1 MNELHLFAGASMK
14 ACSKCGVPKA
24 PEGFYRR
31 GTGRQNQCIECSKAA
46 AKDWYA
52 ANPDYRRTKA
62 QEWRKANPDYVRE
75 YRKTN
80 RRDIYLTESAR
91 KYGITREQF
100 SKMFADQSEK
110 CATCF
115 KPFDWDDKQTK
126 PHIDHCHR
134 TGKIRGLL
142 CNACN
147 SVLGITNENVETL
160 SNLIEYLKCHGSSA
174 EQ

>member
-1 MNELHLFAGASMK
+1 MK
-14 ACSKCGVPKA
+14 NCSKCGTPKP
-24 PEGFYRR
+24 PEAFYRR
-31 GTGRQNQCIECSKAA
+31 GAGRQNQCIECSKSA
-46 AKDWYA
+46 AKEWYA
-52 ANPDYRRTKA
+52 ANPEYRRTKA
-62 QEWRKANPDYVRE
+62 KDWRQANPDYVRE

-100 SKMFADQSEK
+100 AQMLERQSEK

-115 KPFDWDDKQTK
+115 RAFDWDDKQAK
-126 PHIDHCHR
+126 PHIDHCHK

-142 CNACN
+142 CNGCN
-147 SVLGITNENVETL
+147 SALGIINENIETL